1 MFCIQNYCFQ
11 GNLFMNTLE
20 IVRFYI
26 VVVCIPT
33 PEFQYCDDV
42 WNQAQTNQSKDRAST
57 DVD

>member
-1 MFCIQNYCFQ
+1 
-11 GNLFMNTLE
+11 MNTLE

-33 PEFQYCDDV
+33 PEFHYCDDV
-42 WNQAQTNQSKDRAST
+42 WNQAQTNQSKDGAIT

>member
-1 MFCIQNYCFQ
+1 
-11 GNLFMNTLE
+11 MNTLE

-33 PEFQYCDDV
+33 PEFHYCDDV